1 MGIRWIARSL
11 AVAAVVSIALLAPPL
26 FGQDGAPELSAVTV
40 SSTDGATVVQIRTQG
55 SLDAAVI
62 SDFSTASPPTVV
74 IDMMGVDAGDVGAV
88 VGGASTLVESVEV
101 KQLADGSVTTV
112 RVFLREQASYSL
124 VKRGDGVE
132 LRLKAGSMSD
142 DPLAAALA
150 GSGGGSAGGV
160 RRAGPR

>member
-1 MGIRWIARSL
+1 MSHLPLRAPQDSRPHRPEISERAEGVKMGIRWIARSL

-88 VGGASTLVESVEV
+88 VGGASFCRAWGWMKPSASNV
-101 KQLADGSVTTV
+101 V
-112 RVFLREQASYSL
+112 RPARSRS
-124 VKRGDGVE
+124 
-132 LRLKAGSMSD
+132 S
-142 DPLAAALA
+142 
-150 GSGGGSAGGV
+150 
-160 RRAGPR
+160 